1 MDGFVAAAATVG
13 YTRRSLYDLILG
25 ASQFARFLAEAG
37 VTDVQ
42 QIRDR
47 HLGDFIAKLSVWQC
61 CNGYSMPSVRGSR
74 GARGL
79 LQYLRIGGIIPPE
92 PPAEHPYG
100 WVLDD
105 WLTFL
110 DRQRGLAAK
119 SLSLYRRHVEPFLLD
134 LGQDATPDRFAALSS
149 ARVREYVQR
158 QAPRFARST
167 RKDLVI
173 TLRSFLR
180 FTFDVGYLRRDIAN
194 AIERVP
200 CFALDRLPR
209 GPKWEDLPKLLATV
223 DRSTKLGRR
232 DFAMLATLMTY
243 GVRAGQLSDLRLEDV
258 HWRDA
263 RITFPAAKRGRP
275 INAPLTAAVGD
286 ALLQYIREGRPNS
299 VSREV
304 FLSSDPPFPPLAAG
318 SVYNVVSRA
327 FRQSAVASPHRGSH
341 AIRHAWA
348 TRALAQGQR
357 LKTIADLLGHRS
369 IESTRIYTK
378 VDYTQ
383 LRSVG
388 LPWPG
393 EARP

>member
-13 YTRRSLYDLILG
+13 YTERSLYDLILG
-25 ASQFARFLAEAG
+25 ASQFARFLAGAG

-42 QIRDR
+42 QICDR
-47 HLGDFIAKLSVWQC
+47 HLRDFIGQLPVWQC
-61 CNGYSMPSVRGSR
+61 CNGYSMPSVRGNR

-79 LQYLRIGGIIPPE
+79 LRYLRISGIIPPE
-92 PPAEHPYG
+92 PSVEHPYS

-105 WLTFL
+105 WLKFL
-110 DRQRGLAAK
+110 ERQRGLAAK
-119 SLSLYRRHVEPFLLD
+119 SLSLYRAHVEPFLLD
-134 LGQDATPDRFAALSS
+134 LGQDATPDRMAELSS

-167 RKDLVI
+167 RKELVI

-180 FTFDVGYLRRDIAN
+180 FAFDVGYLRRDIAN
-194 AIERVP
+194 TISRVP

-223 DRSTKLGRR
+223 DRSTELGRR
-232 DFAMLATLMTY
+232 DFAILLTLMTY
-243 GVRAGQLSDLRLEDV
+243 GVRAGQLSGLRLDDV

-263 RITFPAAKRGRP
+263 GITFPAAKRGRV

-299 VSREV
+299 AAREV
-304 FLSSDPPFPPLAAG
+304 FLSSDPPFRPLAAG

-327 FRQSAVASPHRGSH
+327 FRQSVITSPHQGSH

-388 LPWPG
+388 LPWPV
-393 EARP
+393 EARS